1 MVASVISELRRR
13 PVHARDQIAL
23 RLHQLVQAFAIHVVD
38 GRRKE
43 VALAQGDGEA
53 DMDGFLGL
61 MAVVEPVTVEFWDVS
76 QGLLPLSTRARRA
89 RRPLLDRQSLV
100 LGL

>member
-1 MVASVISELRRR
+1 MAG
-13 PVHARDQIAL
+13 A
-23 RLHQLVQAFAIHVVD
+23 
-38 GRRKE
+38 G
-43 VALAQGDGEA
+43 ALAQGDGEA

-76 QGLLPLSTRARRA
+76 QGLCYRFQQEHGGQE
-89 RRPLLDRQSLV
+89 PLLDRPSLV